1 MDALRD
7 KMIADAEKFL
17 LICITKHDVDTFDE
31 LRLLS
36 IDNKS
41 TMRNICSLTLNAF
54 CQLLLTSGS
63 IYCAHICSVTYGYTL
78 LFSKTLTCIHL
89 NMLID

>member
-1 MDALRD
+1 MDALSD

-31 LRLLS
+31 LCLLS

-41 TMRNICSLTLNAF
+41 TMRNICSLTLNASANF
-54 CQLLLTSGS
+54 C
-63 IYCAHICSVTYGYTL
+63 
-78 LFSKTLTCIHL
+78 
-89 NMLID
+89 

>member
-1 MDALRD
+1 MDALSD

-17 LICITKHDVDTFDE
+17 LICITKHNVDTFDE

-41 TMRNICSLTLNAF
+41 TMRNICSLTLNASANF
-54 CQLLLTSGS
+54 C
-63 IYCAHICSVTYGYTL
+63 
-78 LFSKTLTCIHL
+78 
-89 NMLID
+89 